1 MRIEQGHNAGAQALA
16 APSVAGVQDLSGSS
30 VARVLAFLVA
40 FTCVMPLSGCSL
52 LRRRQTVQFPPPQV
66 FQQDPTLPQIVDRVN
81 RSLRITRLQSD
92 NLTVSGPDMPT
103 SLNGHIKWERPYNFK
118 LEASLPFLGTALS
131 AGSNEEMFWLQ
142 TQVPSPPSLYYARH
156 DEFIQQQGPRTI
168 LPVSPL
174 WLREAMGV
182 IELDPTLPHEGP
194 FLLPNDQLEV
204 RTVIALDNNNPQNVY
219 RRYIRINRR
228 TGVIE
233 ETLLYDHTK
242 RLIAQSKMSGHEYHS
257 SVDYSLPRK
266 AIIQLLPAGNP
277 PISFTVEVGFYLINQ
292 DTGAVDSFVMPDSR
306 GLVTVNIAA
315 ATLPTGGSPASHPA
329 LNGASSGTLAPGV
342 SGGYGPAQPG
352 LDYRRQQ
359 AVPMGRS
366 ASFSS
371 PAATPAYSQPPAYT
385 ASGKP
390 ANQRFD
396 FNRYRR

>member
-1 MRIEQGHNAGAQALA
+1 M
-16 APSVAGVQDLSGSS
+16 
-30 VARVLAFLVA
+30 
-40 FTCVMPLSGCSL
+40 
-52 LRRRQTVQFPPPQV
+52 QFPPPQV

-156 DEFIQQQGPRTI
+156 DEFNRQQGPRTI

-182 IELDPTLPHEGP
+182 IELDPTLQHEGP
-194 FLLPNDQLEV
+194 FLLPNDQLEI
-204 RTVIALDNNNPQNVY
+204 RTTIVGGNNPQNVY
-219 RRYIRINRR
+219 RRHIRINRR

-306 GLVTVNIAA
+306 GLVTVNIAG
-315 ATLPTGGSPASHPA
+315 ATLPLSGSPSSSPP
-329 LNGASSGTLAPGV
+329 LSGATSSSVPPGLP
-342 SGGYGPAQPG
+342 GGYAAPNAG
-352 LDYRRQQ
+352 LSYGRQQ
-359 AVPMGRS
+359 AVPFGRS

-371 PAATPAYSQPPAYT
+371 PAATNSPPVFSQPPAYK
-385 ASGKP
+385 ASAMS
-390 ANQRFD
+390 ANQQFD
-396 FNRYRR
+396 FSRYRR